1 MSHYQLVGPPG
12 WVVGSE
18 LLTPRPDYFTTL
30 LWRQLVGTR
39 VLAANTSAASVA
51 GLLDAAELGV
61 WCAAPST
68 SPFGA
73 GTVVLTYTLA
83 FGQADV
89 AVTLPPALAGV
100 TSARFFLSAPG
111 DDLQSD
117 VLLLNGAP
125 LALGAGGALVQYPI
139 AGQAAAAGAPL
150 VLPHMSY
157 GFVAFD
163 AQVAACA

>member
-1 MSHYQLVGPPG
+1 
-12 WVVGSE
+12 
-18 LLTPRPDYFTTL
+18 
-30 LWRQLVGTR
+30 VGTR
-39 VLAANTSAASVA
+39 VLAANASGASVA
-51 GLLDAAELGV
+51 GLLDAVELGV
-61 WCAAPST
+61 WCAAPQT

-73 GTVVLTYTLA
+73 GSVVLTYTLA
-83 FGQADV
+83 FGAADV
-89 AVTLPPALAGV
+89 AVALPPALAAAA
-100 TSARFFLSAPG
+100 SARFFLSAPG

-117 VLLLNGAP
+117 TLLLNGAA
-125 LALGAGGALVQYPI
+125 LALGAGGALTQYPI